1 MDKQHITDTAMI
13 TTAMATLR
21 QIFIHDEAGDEPF
34 HPAIT
39 QRLLIFPYRFHF
51 QNNVALTTALATIAK
66 KDGDEGYYFRYFI
79 TYPDPPSEFDGLWYI
94 PFYPPDPDAVD
105 IAPLENVCFSPH
117 GTWALMATYDDY
129 GLLGGTEEFMD
140 QLLDLLPNLTT
151 QVMDFVTT
159 MRDDPYFD
167 FRLNIGWLQ
176 HLLVHIHGEEGA
188 RHIFHEAAV
197 VYPEDTLDDGE
208 V

>member
-1 MDKQHITDTAMI
+1 MYKQRITDTAMI

-21 QIFIHDEAGDEPF
+21 QIFIHDEAGEEPF

-51 QNNVALTTALATIAK
+51 ENNAGLTAALATIAK
-66 KDGDEGYYFRYFI
+66 KDGDDGYYFRYCI
-79 TYPDPPSEFDGLWYI
+79 PPDPTSEFDGLWYI
-94 PFYPPDPDAVD
+94 PFYAPTPDV
-105 IAPLENVCFSPH
+105 PLTNVCFSPH

-129 GLLGGTEEFMD
+129 GVLGGTEEFMD

-151 QVMDFVTT
+151 QVMDFVKN

-167 FRLNIGWLQ
+167 FLLNVRWLQ
-176 HLLVHIHGEEGA
+176 RLLVHIHGEEGA

-197 VYPEDTLDDGE
+197 VYPEDTLEDGD